1 MNGARLSS
9 PAELTRRGLLKA
21 GGALLVGFALID
33 PLAPP
38 ARAQFGPPPGPD
50 REQIDSWIIIHAD
63 TTATVLIGFV
73 ELGQGATTALPQV
86 AAEELDLDMD
96 QVRVV
101 AHETEVTPFQGGTY
115 SSSAI
120 ANGRPQV
127 QRAAAEARAELLR
140 RAGQYLEAPLAD
152 LVVARGI
159 VSVRGDSARRVSY
172 GQLLGDRPFEMTMTG
187 EAPLKN
193 PSAYRIVGQRAARPD
208 LAEKV
213 MGRHAYVQHL
223 RLPHM
228 LHARIVLPRGQ
239 GAFGAPPRLLAVDEA
254 SIAGMGDARLVREN
268 DFLAIVASREWDAVR
283 AARALR
289 AEWDIPASLP
299 DSTDLYDAMRRSVA
313 ETQVVLEEGT
323 PGEGSVH
330 SVHFSAETPYQAH
343 ATMAPNCALADVKA
357 DRARV
362 WASSQDIYA
371 LRGSLARLLGL
382 DPLAVTVQFAEGSGT
397 YGHSLYDDVAL
408 GAALLSQK
416 LGVPV
421 RLQYERADEHGWDTF
436 GPAHIGEVAMACD
449 AAGKLTSY
457 SYDGWQHS
465 WAFVETTE
473 QLARG
478 TPARGWPMGPS
489 RSVNPAVC
497 GGMYALP
504 YRKLTDHVLA
514 AEEWPRGAWLRS
526 PLDLSFTFASE
537 QAVDMLAA
545 QAGLD
550 PVAFRRLNIADERW
564 LGVLDAAV
572 AAAGWTGPA
581 LPSSNGLLRGRGIGL
596 GTHLK
601 GWGAAVADVEVD
613 TESGRVRIL
622 HIWGALDAGCTVNP
636 DIVEAQITGQ
646 LVQTVSRMLLEEVH
660 FTPQG
665 VTTLDWNSYKVARFS
680 DCPEITPVIVQHLDQ
695 PSSGAG
701 EEVMAAASAAIAN
714 AFHAATGKRMT
725 TFPFTPERVLAV
737 LAG

>member
-1 MNGARLSS
+1 
-9 PAELTRRGLLKA
+9 
-21 GGALLVGFALID
+21 
-33 PLAPP
+33 
-38 ARAQFGPPPGPD
+38 
-50 REQIDSWIIIHAD
+50 
-63 TTATVLIGFV
+63 
-73 ELGQGATTALPQV
+73 
-86 AAEELDLDMD
+86 
-96 QVRVV
+96 
-101 AHETEVTPFQGGTY
+101 
-115 SSSAI
+115 
-120 ANGRPQV
+120 
-127 QRAAAEARAELLR
+127 
-140 RAGQYLEAPLAD
+140 
-152 LVVARGI
+152 
-159 VSVRGDSARRVSY
+159 
-172 GQLLGDRPFEMTMTG
+172 
-187 EAPLKN
+187 
-193 PSAYRIVGQRAARPD
+193 
-208 LAEKV
+208 
-213 MGRHAYVQHL
+213 
-223 RLPHM
+223 
-228 LHARIVLPRGQ
+228 
-239 GAFGAPPRLLAVDEA
+239 
-254 SIAGMGDARLVREN
+254 MGDARLVRER

-289 AEWDIPASLP
+289 AEWDVPASLP
-299 DSTDLYDAMRRSVA
+299 DSAELYDAMRRRVA
-313 ETQVVLEEGT
+313 ETQVVLEEGA

-330 SVHFSAETPYQAH
+330 SARFTAETPYQAH

-357 DRARV
+357 NGARV

-371 LRGSLARLLGL
+371 LRGSLARLLNL

-397 YGHSLYDDVAL
+397 YGHSLYDDAAL

-436 GPAHIGEVAMACD
+436 GPAHIGEVAIACD
-449 AAGKLTSY
+449 AAGKLTRY

-473 QLARG
+473 QLAHG

-572 AAAGWTGPA
+572 AAAGWAGRNLPA
-581 LPSSNGLLRGRGIGL
+581 SGGRLRGRGVGL

-613 TESGRVRIL
+613 PESGHVRIL

-725 TFPFTPERVLAV
+725 TFPFTPERVRATFQ
-737 LAG
+737 G